1 MFYEIHTCN
10 LLIYAV
16 DYTCSYCNLLSTRSH
31 PVCFLCLVVD
41 VEPVKTSTVS
51 TVTSKVEVPIKND
64 TASTSGSDKNI
75 VAHGKNVTGAAP
87 TETQKIVN
95 KPTVVEKIEEV
106 IVIHEQSIGASVVHH
121 EVKSNRGAVVAL
133 GLGLAVTA
141 VLLMFVGCRLRN
153 MKRKLR
159 RGRPMNSNEA
169 DYLING
175 MYL

>member
-1 MFYEIHTCN
+1 MFYEIPGT
-10 LLIYAV
+10 AE
-16 DYTCSYCNLLSTRSH
+16 YTFSYCNQFSTRSH
-31 PVCFLCLVVD
+31 PICCFCLVVD
-41 VEPVKTSTVS
+41 VETVKTSTVS

-95 KPTVVEKIEEV
+95 KPTVVVKEIKEV
-106 IVIHEQSIGASVVHH
+106 LVIHEQGIGASVVHH